1 MRSDT
6 STYDPR
12 LLCGHAAASAAA
24 RADAKRA
31 RERLIGSAEHY
42 AQALKAFASQVR
54 SRMWIEQGRLS
65 HKRWLRVT
73 SRRAQLHEGRLLR
86 VNRVTL
92 TVRRSLPVCTQS
104 ADILRVSRHVSN
116 VPRTEVIPISRW
128 RPVGGT
134 MLGANIRR
142 GFSSC

>member
-1 MRSDT
+1 MRSDA

-31 RERLIGSAEHY
+31 RESLIGSAEHY

-65 HKRWLRVT
+65 HKRWLRT
-73 SRRAQLHEGRLLR
+73 HTGFQAGSYLKISWLPFLASRQLAKWYIAG
-86 VNRVTL
+86 
-92 TVRRSLPVCTQS
+92 
-104 ADILRVSRHVSN
+104 I
-116 VPRTEVIPISRW
+116 
-128 RPVGGT
+128 G
-134 MLGANIRR
+134 
-142 GFSSC
+142 